1 MAVAR
6 SLVPDVTPAAR
17 AAIMKYS
24 YGSLGVLLIASS
36 ALISPSALAQQAGT
50 PDVAA
55 PQASPPTETIV
66 VLGEYIPEPLQ
77 ETSEVAAFL
86 TNVDLE
92 RAGDSDAAE
101 ALTRVTGLS
110 IAEGRFIYVRG
121 LGERYSSATLNG
133 LTLPSP
139 EPLQRV
145 VPLDLFPTGLLDGV
159 AVQKSYSVEYPGEF
173 GGGVIDLTTLALP
186 DNSYL
191 KAGISGGM
199 NSETTLANGYT
210 YEGDE
215 LDVIGFDD
223 GTRKIPAALYRTMTS
238 GQQVNSGTLD
248 LDSTLTAPQEV
259 MVVGQSLENAKLR
272 LVQENTQIPGNFG
285 VDLAGGHIIDLDG
298 GNTRIGLTGVLGFSN
313 DWETQDGIQ
322 QQLSGSSFR
331 DFNYTTTNNNVGWD
345 SLIQA
350 GALIG
355 AHEIKFTNLYVRRT
369 TKQTKVAFG
378 TDPLSTDAGLRDE
391 RTAWFERELFSSQL
405 SGDFDFGNLDIGV
418 AASYGQTSRE
428 SPYEWNYRTNFN
440 LNDDNRYR
448 YAGSDSIA
456 SAKLKFSDLQDE
468 VAAARIDVSYA
479 VPMSGVRDMVF
490 SGGLS
495 HSDNS
500 RKSIEDNYRF
510 VDAIPADS
518 VLEQARVDFLF
529 SDYNLSVGTHPT
541 QPTLAMIELAQS
553 SDNNADHRAKLE
565 VTGAY
570 LKADLEP
577 LPFVRTTIGLRGER
591 AIETLYT
598 QQSFLGGRCSG
609 ATGCFEIK
617 NGYYLP
623 AAIVTWNFM
632 PDMQLKGG
640 ASQTIGRPQ
649 FRELAPAQYLD
660 PDSDRTFSGNPFL
673 KDTRLTNFD
682 LRYEWYFDRAQY
694 FTVGGFFKELSRPVE
709 SFVFQFSDGQLGQSY
724 LNAPAAEI
732 LGAEF
737 EVKKIWDLPFE
748 SGLLANSSLLL
759 QANYTYADSQLSIG
773 SSDTVATLGSSTA
786 TVPTLVPA
794 SNFFTDG
801 AQMQGQSEHVV
812 NLQFGVESETDQATL
827 LMTYVSERVS
837 ARGSAG
843 EPDYIQDPG
852 VILDFNYRRQ
862 LTLGGRPLTFTVRA
876 ENLLGEDY
884 DEYQQAS
891 GGEVI
896 INRYDLGTSLTF
908 GLSTEF

>member
-1 MAVAR
+1 
-6 SLVPDVTPAAR
+6 
-17 AAIMKYS
+17 MKSS
-24 YGSLGVLLIASS
+24 YRSLGVLLIASS
-36 ALISPSALAQQAGT
+36 ALITPAALAQQAET
-50 PDVAA
+50 PE
-55 PQASPPTETIV
+55 QATPPTETIV

-77 ETSEVAAFL
+77 ETSEVAAFI

-92 RAGDSDAAE
+92 RSGDSDAAE

-145 VPLDLFPTGLLDGV
+145 VPLDLFPSGLLNGV
-159 AVQKSYSVEYPGEF
+159 AVQKTYSVEYPGEF

-186 DNSYL
+186 EESYL
-191 KAGISGGM
+191 KAGVSGGV
-199 NSETTLANGYT
+199 NSATTLSDGYT

-223 GTRKIPAALYRTMTS
+223 GTRKIPAALYRTMVA

-248 LDSTLTAPQEV
+248 LDPTLTGPQEV
-259 MVVGQSLENAKLR
+259 MVVGQSLENSKLR
-272 LVQENTQIPGNFG
+272 LVQKNTQIPGNFG
-285 VDLAGGHIIDLDG
+285 LDFSGGQIIDLDG
-298 GNTRIGLTGVLGFSN
+298 GNTHIGLTGVLGFSN
-313 DWETQDGIQ
+313 DWETQDGVQ

-345 SLIQA
+345 GLVQA
-350 GALIG
+350 GVEFG
-355 AHEIKFTNLYVRRT
+355 SHVVKFTNLYVRRT

-378 TDPLSTDAGLRDE
+378 YDPLNTDAGLRDE

-405 SGDFDFGNLDIGV
+405 SGDFDFGDLDVGV

-428 SPYEWNYRTNFN
+428 SPYEWSFRTNFD
-440 LNDDNRYR
+440 LNDDDRYR

-500 RKSIEDNYRF
+500 RKSFEDNYRF
-510 VDAIPADS
+510 VDSIPDGS

-553 SDNNADHRAKLE
+553 SDLNADYRAKLE

-577 LPFVRTTIGLRGER
+577 IPYLRTTIGLRGER

-598 QQSFLGGRCSG
+598 RDSFLGGGCTSAR
-609 ATGCFEIK
+609 GCFELK

-623 AAIVTWNFM
+623 AAIVTWNFL

-649 FRELAPAQYLD
+649 FRELAPSQYLD

-673 KDTRLTNFD
+673 KDTRIDNFD
-682 LRYEWYFDRAQY
+682 LRYEWYFDSAQY
-694 FTVGGFFKELSRPVE
+694 FTIGGFFKELSRPVE

-724 LNAPAAEI
+724 LNAPAAQI
-732 LGAEF
+732 LGAEV

-748 SGLLANSSLLL
+748 SGLMANSSLLV
-759 QANYTYADSQLSIG
+759 QANYTYADSQLKIG
-773 SSDTVATLGSSTA
+773 ASDTVATLGSATA
-786 TVPTLVPA
+786 TTPTLVPA
-794 SNFFTDG
+794 TNFFSDG
-801 AQMQGQSEHVV
+801 AQLQGQSEHVA
-812 NLQFGVESETDQATL
+812 NLQVGVENETSQATL

-837 ARGSAG
+837 ARGNAG

-852 VILDFNYRRQ
+852 VILDFNFRQ
-862 LTLGGRPLTFTVRA
+862 DFDVSGRPMTFSFRA

-884 DEYQQAS
+884 DEYQTAGS
-891 GGEVI
+891 SEVI
-896 INRYDLGTSLTF
+896 INRYDLGTTLTV